1 VHKTSA
7 KGWCGFFVNILE
19 YHGVGKS
26 FFGVP
31 VLQNVSFSLQEGHIL
46 GVVGENGAGKSTLV
60 NILGGVVQPDEGHI
74 QFRGR
79 EFCARRPTDAFAQ
92 GIAFIHQ
99 ELNLFTNL
107 SVAENLFIAGFP
119 TRRFAG
125 LRWIDRRRAAERA
138 GELLRTVGLA
148 IPPDTP
154 VEMLSQGERQLVE
167 IAKALGMDARL
178 IIFDEPTTS
187 LSRADA
193 ERLLALIGR
202 LRAERISII
211 YISHTLSDIFRLC
224 DDLLVLRDGEVV
236 GTGPR
241 ERFSEAALISL
252 MVGRTLDQYYPPR
265 DAQPSGEVA
274 LEVAGLYQ
282 PGIAEKIEFR
292 LHRGEVLGIAGL
304 MGAGRSEL
312 ARILFGLE
320 PHSAGKIWVAG
331 HEVQVRSPREAIR
344 HGMAFLTDDRRE
356 EGLFM
361 QAGVTGNIGIVSLRS
376 FTRGTG
382 LVNATALKRSVAE
395 LAAAV
400 RIKCANLDR
409 QEVKTLS
416 GGNQQKVVFAKWL
429 LSKPAVLILDEP
441 TRGIDIGARHEVYQI
456 VNELAGRGTAILLI
470 SSDIEELI
478 GVCDRILVMCAGEV
492 RDEMKRAGFDRERIL
507 RAALGRRAADA
518 PEPG

>member
-1 VHKTSA
+1 M
-7 KGWCGFFVNILE
+7 GILE
-19 YHGVGKS
+19 YRGIGKS

-31 VLQNVSFSLQEGHIL
+31 VLRNVSFSLPEGHIL

-60 NILGGVVQPDEGHI
+60 NILGGVVQPDEGRI
-74 QFRGR
+74 LFRGS
-79 EFCARRPTDAFAQ
+79 EYFARRPTDAFAR

-125 LRWIDRRRAAERA
+125 LRWIDRRRTDERA
-138 GELLRTVGLA
+138 AELLRTVGLS
-148 IPPDTP
+148 IPPGTP
-154 VEMLSQGERQLVE
+154 VELLSQGERQLVE
-167 IAKALGMDARL
+167 IAKALGMNARL

-187 LSRADA
+187 LSRTDA

-202 LRAERISII
+202 LRTEGISVV
-211 YISHTLSDIFRLC
+211 YISHTLPDIFGIC

-236 GTGPR
+236 GAGPR
-241 ERFSEAALISL
+241 GSFSEADLISL
-252 MVGRTLDQYYPPR
+252 MVGRTLDQYYPQRTSGPT
-265 DAQPSGEVA
+265 GEVA
-274 LEVAGLYQ
+274 LEVAGLSQ
-282 PGIAEKIEFR
+282 PGIVENVTFK
-292 LHRGEVLGIAGL
+292 LHRGEVLGIGGL

-320 PHSAGKIWVAG
+320 PFSGGTVSIAGR
-331 HEVQVRSPREAIR
+331 QVRLRSPREAIR
-344 HGMAFLTDDRRE
+344 HGMAFLTDDRRQ

-361 QAGVTGNIGIVSLRS
+361 REGVTGNVGIVALRS
-376 FTRGTG
+376 FTHRTG
-382 LVNATALKRSVAE
+382 IVDAAALKRNVAD
-395 LAAAV
+395 LASTV

-429 LSKPAVLILDEP
+429 LNDPSVLILDEP
-441 TRGIDIGARHEVYQI
+441 TRGIDIGARHEVYQLI
-456 VNELAGRGTAILLI
+456 NDLAGRGTAVVLL

-478 GVCDRILVMCAGEV
+478 GVCDRVLVMCAGEV
-492 RDEMKRAGFDRERIL
+492 TDEMSRAGFDRERIL

-518 PEPG
+518 RRPA